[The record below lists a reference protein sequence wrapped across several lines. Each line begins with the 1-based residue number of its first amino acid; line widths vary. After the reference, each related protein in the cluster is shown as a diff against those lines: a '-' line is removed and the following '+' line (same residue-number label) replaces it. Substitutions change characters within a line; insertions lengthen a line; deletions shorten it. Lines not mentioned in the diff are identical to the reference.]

1 MKILALENKIP
12 GKISGDFAPYLKD
25 EAYRVWELYQAGVIR
40 EIYFRQERNEA
51 VLVLECEDPTQAD
64 ETLNTLP
71 LVQQKL
77 IRFELIPLVPYPG
90 FGRLFSTGRE
100 SPILSKGAEDEH

>member
-1 MKILALENKIP
+1 MKILALENEIP
-12 GKISGDFAPYLKD
+12 GKISRDFSPYLKD
-25 EAYRVWELYQAGVIR
+25 EAYRVWELYQAGIIR
-40 EIYFRQERNEA
+40 EIYFRQEKNAA
-51 VLVLECEDPTQAD
+51 VLVLECKSLTEAD

-90 FGRLFSTGRE
+90 FGRLFTPGRE
-100 SPILSKGAEDEH
+100 SPNPSRRAEHGN